1 MQKSGTTPTSSSTP
15 FFSSSFFSSSS
26 TTKSRPGTASGDPPS
41 SSSSSQLPPPPPPP
55 LSQHNTLTK
64 DRKGSFG
71 RKTSFSSPS
80 KTSKRRANSSS
91 GGGFNVIVT
100 DSKVPPALP
109 DFALAAAAKIAKD
122 TDAIQ
127 SPASADS
134 FSKMLGRTPTGQS
147 SMNDRLAA
155 PLSANAGMWA
165 GSEAAVV
172 HLQIQELAK
181 KRMATLEY
189 LRKAHESRVY
199 WFNTVV
205 FERSDLQRFPYFDP
219 RKLARRATN
228 YLLLG
233 LSLPTVADLNSNTPL
248 DFLRSLNVLLQ
259 EFESFQQLHG
269 EAGSSSSSLSRARLP
284 QMFRRG
290 PVGKSRRSNSGAND
304 IGVPMDDGMSGGIGG
319 TQNANVVNF
328 AHSETDLLPGEEYTL
343 LLTPALPFEPD
354 YFETFATLCDVLID
368 TYTKLLSLMP
378 TPAVAT
384 APVGELFSKVDGR
397 VRKIIVQGAVKEF
410 EDQSRAHAKTEMANI
425 SPSIGTQA
433 TTLSTDTMS
442 GLFGSASSSSA
453 SNTVGDLKS
462 DAALSNPPED
472 TVSDLAFS
480 PATNQTNDFLAIS
493 SWDKKVRIYEVTGNG
508 QSEGRHA
515 YDHEGPVFNVDFSK
529 DGTKVIS
536 GGADKVVKCCDL
548 GSRQE
553 VKVGEHDQPTLQSPL
568 KWQTRVVSCFTD
580 AAGFAIGSIEGRCAI
595 QYVEDKDSSLN
606 FSFKCH
612 RDPPQ
617 NNITNVFAVNDI
629 SFHPVH
635 GTFSTAGSDG
645 TFHFWD
651 KDAKHRLKGY
661 PNVGG
666 SITSTKFNKNGS
678 IFAYAV
684 GYDWSKGFQH
694 NTQQLQTKVMLHP
707 VQQDE
712 CKPRPTMKK
721 R

>member
-425 SPSIGTQA
+425 S
-433 TTLSTDTMS
+433 
-442 GLFGSASSSSA
+442 
-453 SNTVGDLKS
+453 
-462 DAALSNPPED
+462 
-472 TVSDLAFS
+472 
-480 PATNQTNDFLAIS
+480 
-493 SWDKKVRIYEVTGNG
+493 
-508 QSEGRHA
+508 
-515 YDHEGPVFNVDFSK
+515 
-529 DGTKVIS
+529 
-536 GGADKVVKCCDL
+536 KVVL
-548 GSRQE
+548 G
-553 VKVGEHDQPTLQSPL
+553 GL
-568 KWQTRVVSCFTD
+568 
-580 AAGFAIGSIEGRCAI
+580 
-595 QYVEDKDSSLN
+595 
-606 FSFKCH
+606 
-612 RDPPQ
+612 
-617 NNITNVFAVNDI
+617 
-629 SFHPVH
+629 
-635 GTFSTAGSDG
+635 
-645 TFHFWD
+645 
-651 KDAKHRLKGY
+651 
-661 PNVGG
+661 
-666 SITSTKFNKNGS
+666 
-678 IFAYAV
+678 
-684 GYDWSKGFQH
+684 
-694 NTQQLQTKVMLHP
+694 M
-707 VQQDE
+707 
-712 CKPRPTMKK
+712 
-721 R
+721 

>member
-1 MQKSGTTPTSSSTP
+1 
-15 FFSSSFFSSSS
+15 
-26 TTKSRPGTASGDPPS
+26 
-41 SSSSSQLPPPPPPP
+41 
-55 LSQHNTLTK
+55 
-64 DRKGSFG
+64 
-71 RKTSFSSPS
+71 
-80 KTSKRRANSSS
+80 
-91 GGGFNVIVT
+91 
-100 DSKVPPALP
+100 
-109 DFALAAAAKIAKD
+109 
-122 TDAIQ
+122 
-127 SPASADS
+127 
-134 FSKMLGRTPTGQS
+134 MLGRTPTGQS

-189 LRKAHESRVY
+189 LRKAHESRLY

-269 EAGSSSSSLSRARLP
+269 EAGSSTSSLSRARLP

-304 IGVPMDDGMSGGIGG
+304 IGVPMDDAMSGGIGG

-384 APVGELFSKVDGR
+384 APVGELFAKVDGR

-425 SPSIGTQA
+425 S
-433 TTLSTDTMS
+433 
-442 GLFGSASSSSA
+442 
-453 SNTVGDLKS
+453 
-462 DAALSNPPED
+462 
-472 TVSDLAFS
+472 
-480 PATNQTNDFLAIS
+480 
-493 SWDKKVRIYEVTGNG
+493 
-508 QSEGRHA
+508 
-515 YDHEGPVFNVDFSK
+515 
-529 DGTKVIS
+529 
-536 GGADKVVKCCDL
+536 KVVL
-548 GSRQE
+548 G
-553 VKVGEHDQPTLQSPL
+553 GL
-568 KWQTRVVSCFTD
+568 
-580 AAGFAIGSIEGRCAI
+580 
-595 QYVEDKDSSLN
+595 
-606 FSFKCH
+606 
-612 RDPPQ
+612 
-617 NNITNVFAVNDI
+617 
-629 SFHPVH
+629 
-635 GTFSTAGSDG
+635 
-645 TFHFWD
+645 
-651 KDAKHRLKGY
+651 
-661 PNVGG
+661 
-666 SITSTKFNKNGS
+666 
-678 IFAYAV
+678 
-684 GYDWSKGFQH
+684 
-694 NTQQLQTKVMLHP
+694 M
-707 VQQDE
+707 
-712 CKPRPTMKK
+712 
-721 R
+721 